1 MKFVINRDVFKDA
14 VSFTAKLL
22 PARTT
27 LPILM
32 GVKIT
37 ASGDRV
43 EFSAF
48 DYEVSSRTSV
58 QADVQAEGSVL
69 ILGPMLANIA
79 GSLKTDTVV
88 VEEVDNAVVVRAG
101 SWETKL
107 QRMPIEEY
115 PTTPDVTGRTGL
127 VRGGAFAEAIAQV
140 SIAASKEDVTPV
152 ITGVQLEANEHELT
166 LIATDRYR
174 VSVKSVE
181 WDGGEAGDNLQALV
195 PARTLA
201 EVGRMFGG
209 AETVEI
215 TMSDSQERQQIAF
228 TAGDKTVTTLL
239 IKGNYPPVRR
249 LFPAETPHY
258 AVVNTAELIEAT
270 KRVQLV
276 LDREAALRCTFADN
290 TLTLEGSGSDQA
302 ASRDTIDIVLNGE
315 DSVLSLKPQFLLDG
329 LGAAHSE
336 FVRIAFTKS
345 ENTNKPGPL
354 LITRQTS
361 REEPASDEFKYLLQ
375 PNLLIR

>member
-58 QADVQAEGSVL
+58 QADVENEGSVL

-88 VEEVDNAVVVRAG
+88 VEEVENAVVVRAG

-115 PTTPDVTGRTGL
+115 PTTPEVSGRTGL

-140 SIAASKEDVTPV
+140 SVAASREDVTPV
-152 ITGVQLEANEHELT
+152 ITGVQLEANENELT

-174 VSVKSVE
+174 VSVKSIE

-201 EVGRMFGG
+201 EVGRMFGS

-215 TMSDSQERQQIAF
+215 TMSESAERQQIAF

-290 TLTLEGSGSDQA
+290 ALTLEGSGSDQA
-302 ASRDTIDIVLNGE
+302 ASRDAIDIVLNGD

-354 LITRQTS
+354 LISRQTS
-361 REEPASDEFKYLLQ
+361 RDEAASDEFKYLLQ

>member
-58 QADVQAEGSVL
+58 QADVQHEGSVL

-115 PTTPDVTGRTGL
+115 PTTPEVTGRTGL

-152 ITGVQLEANEHELT
+152 ITGVQLEANENELT

-174 VSVKSVE
+174 VSVKSIE
-181 WDGGEAGDNLQALV
+181 WDGGEAGDDLQALV

-201 EVGRMFGG
+201 EVGRMFGS

-215 TMSDSQERQQIAF
+215 TMSDSQDRQQIAF

-258 AVVNTAELIEAT
+258 AVVNTGELIEAT

-290 TLTLEGSGSDQA
+290 SLTLEGSGSDQA
-302 ASRDTIDIVLNGE
+302 ASRDSIDIVLNGE
-315 DSVLSLKPQFLLDG
+315 ESVLSLKPQFLLDG

-354 LITRQTS
+354 LISRQTS
-361 REEPASDEFKYLLQ
+361 RDEPASDEFKYLLQ